1 MLQLFMSL
9 GKGLMFVPVFA
20 SCYRLAAVSVADWQE
35 SPAGSDR
42 GDRWSVWDGDRETVK
57 KKKKERKIY

>member
-1 MLQLFMSL
+1 
-9 GKGLMFVPVFA
+9 MFVPVFA